1 MNELQVFSNPEFGD
15 SRFMMIDGAPWAVGR
30 DVASA
35 LQYADPSRAVR
46 THVDGEDRHI
56 VKPKDS
62 ADFKAGVSPY
72 LKIPNRG
79 LCFINESGLYSLIL
93 SSKLPSAKRFKR
105 WVTSEVLPALRKTGR
120 YETEQ
125 VKATPDEDKP
135 KAEHPAR
142 EITTDDY
149 IRAASIVSTCKNERL
164 PYVLAYL
171 KQAGIETGALEPRA
185 KKKGDADDADDAP
198 SVEETIKLLN
208 DVRNSGWGLSGL
220 ADQLGT
226 SKMNIYRWT
235 KGENI
240 PKPSRRVQIKVV
252 CESLLAAKNSK

>member
-125 VKATPDEDKP
+125 AKATPDGDAP
-135 KAEHPAR
+135 KMEHPAR

-171 KQAGIETGALEPRA
+171 KQAGIETGELEPCAR
-185 KKKGDADDADDAP
+185 GTEDADDANDVP

-208 DVRNSGWGLSGL
+208 DVRNNGWSLSSL
-220 ADQLGT
+220 ANRLGACK
-226 SKMNIYRWT
+226 SSVCMWT
-235 KGENI
+235 KGKYIQN
-240 PKPSRRVQIKVV
+240 PGRRIQIKEV
-252 CESLLAAKNSK
+252 CESLLAAKKSK

>member
-1 MNELQVFSNPEFGD
+1 MANELQVFSNPEFGQVRSVMVED
-15 SRFMMIDGAPWAVGR
+15 APWFVGA
-30 DVASA
+30 DAAKA
-35 LQYADPSRAVR
+35 LAYNRTADAIKA
-46 THVDGEDRHI
+46 HVDDDDKHLVKVGEI
-56 VKPKDS
+56 PTLNV
-62 ADFKAGVSPY
+62 
-72 LKIPNRG
+72 PNRG
-79 LCFINESGLYSLIL
+79 AYIVNESGLYSLIF

-105 WVTSEVLPALRKTGR
+105 WVTGEVLPALRKTGR

-125 VKATPDEDKP
+125 TKATPDGDAP
-135 KAEHPAR
+135 KMEHPAR

-149 IRAASIVSTCKNERL
+149 IRAASIISTCKNERL

-171 KQAGIETGALEPRA
+171 KQAGIETGVLEPRN

-226 SKMNIYRWT
+226 SKTNIYRWT

>member
-125 VKATPDEDKP
+125 AKATPDGDKP

-185 KKKGDADDADDAP
+185 KKKGDADDVDDAP

-208 DVRNSGWGLSGL
+208 DVRNSGWGLGGL

-226 SKMNIYRWT
+226 SKTNIYRWT

>member
-125 VKATPDEDKP
+125 TKATPDGDKP

-171 KQAGIETGALEPRA
+171 KQAGIETGALEPCA

-226 SKMNIYRWT
+226 SKTNIYRWT

>member
-1 MNELQVFSNPEFGD
+1 MNELQVFSNPEFGQVRSVMVD
-15 SRFMMIDGAPWAVGR
+15 DAPWFVGADAVK
-30 DVASA
+30 A
-35 LQYADPSRAVR
+35 LAYKRTADALKS
-46 THVDGEDRHI
+46 HVDDEDKRLVRSGEIPTLKVNNYGAYI
-56 VKPKDS
+56 V
-62 ADFKAGVSPY
+62 
-72 LKIPNRG
+72 
-79 LCFINESGLYSLIL
+79 NESGLYSLIF
-93 SSKLPSAKRFKR
+93 SCKLPSAKRFKR

-125 VKATPDEDKP
+125 AKATPDGDNP

-171 KQAGIETGALEPRA
+171 KQAGIETGVLEPRN

-226 SKMNIYRWT
+226 SKTNIYRWT

-252 CESLLAAKNSK
+252 CESLLAAKKSK

>member
-1 MNELQVFSNPEFGD
+1 MNELQVFSNPEFGQVRSVMVED
-15 SRFMMIDGAPWAVGR
+15 APWFVGK
-30 DVASA
+30 DVAAA
-35 LQYADPSRAVR
+35 LGYADTKKAISS
-46 THVDGEDRHI
+46 HVDAEDR
-56 VKPKDS
+56 V
-62 ADFKAGVSPY
+62 F
-72 LKIPNRG
+72 LKRG
-79 LCFINESGLYSLIL
+79 ETPTYKGDDLPTLKSSRYGMNIINESGLYSLVL

-125 VKATPDEDKP
+125 AKATPDGDKP

-185 KKKGDADDADDAP
+185 KKKGDADYADDAP

-226 SKMNIYRWT
+226 SKTNIYRWT